1 MTLGSRG
8 TQTIAGDDGLE
19 LCVEAFGRRTD
30 PALLLI
36 GGGPGQWTGGR
47 TNCAAGWPAEDAW
60 SSVTTSATRAHRP
73 ATRQALPATPPPTSS
88 RTRFECWTASVSG
101 VRTWWACR

>member
-36 GGGPGQWTGGR
+36 GGATWSMDWWEDELCRRLAGRRRLVVRYDQRDTGASTSYPPGAPGYS
-47 TNCAAGWPAEDAW
+47 AADLVEDA
-60 SSVTTSATRAHRP
+60 VRVLDGFGIRRAH
-73 ATRQALPATPPPTSS
+73 LVGLS
-88 RTRFECWTASVSG
+88 
-101 VRTWWACR
+101 

>member
-8 TQTIAGDDGLE
+8 TQTIAGDDGLK

-36 GGGPGQWTGGR
+36 GGAT
-47 TNCAAGWPAEDAW
+47 W
-60 SSVTTSATRAHRP
+60 SMD
-73 ATRQALPATPPPTSS
+73 
-88 RTRFECWTASVSG
+88 W
-101 VRTWWACR
+101 